1 MRQIRVPAVF
11 MRGGTSKGL
20 FFRADDLPA
29 DTAERDAI
37 FKAALG
43 SPDRYGRQLDGM
55 GGGTSSTSKVM
66 IVSMS
71 PDAGADVDYLFAQVP
86 LDTGPVD
93 YAGNCGNLTAA
104 VGPFA
109 VESGLVAVAD
119 GEVALRLRN
128 LNTGKII
135 LSRFTVEEGE
145 PVQTGTVELP
155 GLSQPGAPVLL
166 EFLTPGGSRTAGLL
180 PTGRAVDTLV
190 PDKDAS
196 IPASLVDA
204 SNPMVFVDAASIGLT
219 ALPPAMAQ
227 LLDSQLLDRL
237 ERLRRLG
244 GVRMELGEIPTDIPA
259 SIPRLM
265 LLFPPGPGAD
275 IGAITLSM
283 GKPHA
288 AIPVTA
294 ALCLAA
300 AARIPSSIPER
311 LRRRRQDEVLRIA
324 TPAGIV
330 EARAQVSW
338 EGGKWHAAS
347 ASILRTARR
356 LMEGAVTIP
365 AAR

>member
-1 MRQIRVPAVF
+1 MRQTRVPAVF

-20 FFRADDLPA
+20 FFRAEDLPA
-29 DTAERDAI
+29 DTAGRDAL

-43 SPDRYGRQLDGM
+43 SPDRYGRQLDGL

-66 IVSMS
+66 IVSPS
-71 PDAGADVDYLFAQVP
+71 AEAGVDIDYLFAQVP
-86 LDTGPVD
+86 VEDGPVD

-109 VESGLVAVAD
+109 IDSGMVPVPD
-119 GEVALRLRN
+119 GEVTLRLRN
-128 LNTGKII
+128 LNTGKIV
-135 LSRFTVEEGE
+135 LSRFTVADGE
-145 PVQTGTVELP
+145 AVQAGTVELP
-155 GLSQPGAPVLL
+155 GLSQPGAPILL
-166 EFLTPGGSRTAGLL
+166 EFLAPGGSRTADLL
-180 PTGRAVDTLV
+180 PTGRAIDTLV
-190 PDKDAS
+190 PDQDAPVS
-196 IPASLVDA
+196 ASLVDA
-204 SNPMVFVDAASIGLT
+204 ANPMVFIDAASIGLT

-227 LLDSQLLDRL
+227 LLDGPLLDRL

-244 GVRMELGEIPTDIPA
+244 GVRMELGQTPIDIPA

-311 LRRRRQDEVLRIA
+311 LRQRRQDEVLRIA

-338 EGGKWHAAS
+338 QDGHWRAGS

-356 LMEGAVTIP
+356 LMEGAITIP
-365 AAR
+365 AIG